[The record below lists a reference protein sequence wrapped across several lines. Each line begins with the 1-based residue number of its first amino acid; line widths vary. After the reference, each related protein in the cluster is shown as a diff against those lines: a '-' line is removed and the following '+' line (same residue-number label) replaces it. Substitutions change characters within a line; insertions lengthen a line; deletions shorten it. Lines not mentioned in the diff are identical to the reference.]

1 MYDKYCILTDYY
13 FLSLQDSVIHPEVEF
28 PDIHLSTFVQFEVKS
43 GHTWLYIPEQLLMP
57 EAEYKK
63 QQQRQLG
70 AEQIAKGMK
79 TSVATLDLTV
89 NQKMLDEHPN
99 RLIRNISRQG
109 KKITDVYSSLTTILI
124 QVSLCQLP

>member
-1 MYDKYCILTDYY
+1 M
-13 FLSLQDSVIHPEVEF
+13 IHPEVEF
-28 PDIHLSTFVQFEVKS
+28 PDIHLSTFVQFKVKS

-70 AEQIAKGMK
+70 EQIAKGIK
-79 TSVATLDLTV
+79 TSVATLDQTV
-89 NQKMLDEHPN
+89 IQKMLDEHPN
-99 RLIRNISRQG
+99 RLIRSTSRQG

-124 QVSLCQLP
+124 QVSLCQLQ